1 MIVLKRAVLT
11 FLMLVVVVGCS
22 QSPDPSN
29 DETTYADCL
38 AELGADRAELCQTLA
53 NVPKPSGFEVDLSQ
67 FDDRTRN
74 EARDLFDATLE
85 ACMSEAEAP
94 VAGQVLAVTTRCVDL
109 ATQAEREFLLSH
121 AGESEL

>member
-1 MIVLKRAVLT
+1 
-11 FLMLVVVVGCS
+11 MLVVVVGCS
-22 QSPDPSN
+22 QSSDPSN

-38 AELGADRAELCQTLA
+38 AELGADRAELCRTLA
-53 NVPKPSGFEVDLSQ
+53 NVPKPSGFEVDLGQ

-85 ACMSEAEAP
+85 ACMSEAEEIASPEAP

-109 ATQAEREFLLSH
+109 ATQAERAFLLSH